1 MAQNNTL
8 TSKVVP
14 VLGKFSQWKTILGDA
29 NKQLVNGVVFDVGL
43 SSMQVKELAFIFNKR
58 DFSMQFEKRTD

>member
-14 VLGKFSQWKTILGDA
+14 VLGKFSQLKTILADA
-29 NKQLVNGVVFDVGL
+29 NKQFVNGVVFDVGL